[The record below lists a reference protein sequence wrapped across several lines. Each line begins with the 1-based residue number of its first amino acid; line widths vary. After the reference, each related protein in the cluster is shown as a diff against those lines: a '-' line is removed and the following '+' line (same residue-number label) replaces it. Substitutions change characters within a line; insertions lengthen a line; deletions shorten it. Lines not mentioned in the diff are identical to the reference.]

1 MRSTFTDRAISLNG
15 VQLNVTVVLAETRRV
30 YNKLYS
36 GVRSGFSKLSFCFI
50 SSAPLFSVL
59 AKQDI
64 VLLTQECSWR
74 QPPAKA

>member
-15 VQLNVTVVLAETRRV
+15 VQLNVTVLLAETRRV
-30 YNKLYS
+30 YDKLYS
-36 GVRSGFSKLSFCFI
+36 EVRPGFSELSFCFI

-59 AKQDI
+59 AKQDV
-64 VLLTQECSWR
+64 VLLTQECPWR